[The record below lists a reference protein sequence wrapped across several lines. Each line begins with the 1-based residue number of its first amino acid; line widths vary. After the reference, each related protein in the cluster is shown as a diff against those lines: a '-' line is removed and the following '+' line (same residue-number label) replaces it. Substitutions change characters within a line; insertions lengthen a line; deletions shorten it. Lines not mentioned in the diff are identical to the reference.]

1 MEPRSETRRRLLPLI
16 ATRQNRHG
24 GRSLMTCQYRCG
36 NQCDHAVAN
45 TSDNPCFADVASMA
59 MSRRGLLTAGAAA
72 GLVLSTGGLGA
83 ATAAPASSGGAAV
96 AGRIKAPGAIPTL
109 DLGYAPVPPNTLDTV
124 VVPNGYEWGVVIRWG
139 DPVERH
145 APAFDFENQ
154 SATAQATQFGY
165 NCDFVA
171 VLPLPGND
179 RALLVVNHEY
189 TDEELM
195 FSGYTGGATA
205 TEEQIKIAMAAH
217 GMSVVEIER
226 VGATGRWVRSKL
238 SRYNRRIH
246 TSTRMELTGPAAGSA
261 LLRSSRDET
270 GRVAYGTLN
279 NCAGGVTPW
288 GTVLSGEENFHQY
301 FVNGAETPA
310 EYQDSFSRYGVPS
323 GTGGRR
329 WDRVDE
335 RFDLGREP
343 QEAYRHG
350 WIVELDPFDPDFVP
364 KKRTAL
370 GRLKHEGAT
379 VSLAADGRV
388 VAYMGDD
395 ERFDYIYKFVSSKPM
410 RPEDSRAAREHNLTL
425 LDEGTLY
432 VARFNGDSPPGEID
446 GTGTLPA
453 DGEFDGTGE
462 WIPLVVGDESLVPG
476 MPVDQALINTRL
488 AADIVGAT
496 KMDRPE
502 DIERNPVNGRIYA
515 ALTNNSA
522 RTAATVDEANPLARS
537 IVAGGVQASGNR
549 NGHVLEIEEHGNDVA
564 ASAFAWR
571 VFLVCG
577 DPAAAETYFGG
588 FPKEDVSP
596 ISCPDNVA
604 FDAGG
609 NLWISTDGNAL
620 GSNDGLF
627 SVPVE
632 GPDRGRVKQFMT
644 VPIGAETCGP
654 TILGDGTSV
663 FVAVQHPG
671 EVSGASVENPA
682 STWPNG
688 RFPQPSVVVAWKRD
702 R

>member
-1 MEPRSETRRRLLPLI
+1 MRPRGGEHQREPVL
-16 ATRQNRHG
+16 
-24 GRSLMTCQYRCG
+24 
-36 NQCDHAVAN
+36 
-45 TSDNPCFADVASMA
+45 ADVASEA

-72 GLVLSTGGLGA
+72 GLVLSTAGLGA
-83 ATAAPASSGGAAV
+83 ATAAAAPASPGGAAV
-96 AGRIKAPGAIPTL
+96 GGRTKAPGAIPTL
-109 DLGYAPVPPNTLDTV
+109 DLDYTPVPPNTLDTV
-124 VVPNGYEWGVVIRWG
+124 VVPNGYEWDVVIRWG

-154 SATAQATQFGY
+154 TAAAQASQFGY

-171 VLPLPGND
+171 VMPLPGND

-195 FSGYTGGATA
+195 FSGYTGGAAA
-205 TEEQIKIAMAAH
+205 TEEQTKIAMAAH

-226 VGATGRWVRSKL
+226 AGGTGRWVRSKPT
-238 SRYNRRIH
+238 RYNRRIH
-246 TSTRMELTGPAAGSA
+246 TSTRMELTGPAAGSP

-301 FVNGAETPA
+301 FVNGAEAPA

-343 QEAYRHG
+343 QEAFRHG
-350 WIVELDPFDPDFVP
+350 WMVELDPFDPDFVP

-370 GRLKHEGAT
+370 GRFKHEGAT

-395 ERFDYIYKFVSSKPM
+395 ERFDYIYKFVSSKPI
-410 RPEDSRAAREHNLTL
+410 RSENSRAAREHNLTL
-425 LDEGTLY
+425 LDEGALY
-432 VARFNGDSPPGEID
+432 VARFLGDSPAGEID
-446 GTGTLPA
+446 GTGTLPT

-462 WIPLVVGDESLVPG
+462 WIPLVEGGESLVPG
-476 MPVDQALINTRL
+476 MPVDEVLINTRL

-549 NGHVLEIEEHGNDVA
+549 NGHVLEIEEQGNDVA

-588 FPKEDVSP
+588 FPTEDVSP

-604 FDAGG
+604 FDADG

-644 VPIGAETCGP
+644 VPVGAETCGP
-654 TILGDGTSV
+654 TLLDDGTSV

>member
-1 MEPRSETRRRLLPLI
+1 
-16 ATRQNRHG
+16 
-24 GRSLMTCQYRCG
+24 
-36 NQCDHAVAN
+36 
-45 TSDNPCFADVASMA
+45 
-59 MSRRGLLTAGAAA
+59 
-72 GLVLSTGGLGA
+72 
-83 ATAAPASSGGAAV
+83 
-96 AGRIKAPGAIPTL
+96 
-109 DLGYAPVPPNTLDTV
+109 
-124 VVPNGYEWGVVIRWG
+124 
-139 DPVERH
+139 
-145 APAFDFENQ
+145 
-154 SATAQATQFGY
+154 
-165 NCDFVA
+165 
-171 VLPLPGND
+171 
-179 RALLVVNHEY
+179 
-189 TDEELM
+189 M

-226 VGATGRWVRSKL
+226 VGATGRWDRSKP

-246 TSTRMELTGPAAGSA
+246 TSTRMELTGPAAGSP

-301 FVNGAETPA
+301 FVNGAEAPA

-323 GTGGRR
+323 GAGGRR

-350 WIVELDPFDPDFVP
+350 WIVELDPFDPHFVP

-370 GRLKHEGAT
+370 GRFKHEGAT

-410 RPEDSRAAREHNLTL
+410 RSENSRAAREHNLTL
-425 LDEGTLY
+425 LDEGALY
-432 VARFNGDSPPGEID
+432 VARFFGDSPAGQID

-462 WIPLVVGDESLVPG
+462 WIPLVEGGESLVPR
-476 MPVDQALINTRL
+476 MPVDEVLINTRL

-549 NGHVLEIEEHGNDVA
+549 NGHVVEIEEQGNDVA

-604 FDAGG
+604 FDADG

-644 VPIGAETCGP
+644 VPVGAETCGP
-654 TILGDGTSV
+654 TLLEDGTSV

-682 STWPNG
+682 STWPDG
-688 RFPQPSVVVAWKRD
+688 RFPQPSVVAAWKRD

>member
-1 MEPRSETRRRLLPLI
+1 
-16 ATRQNRHG
+16 
-24 GRSLMTCQYRCG
+24 
-36 NQCDHAVAN
+36 VAN
-45 TSDNPCFADVASMA
+45 TSDNPYFADVASMA

-72 GLVLSTGGLGA
+72 GLVLSTAGLGA
-83 ATAAPASSGGAAV
+83 AAAAPASSGGAAV

-109 DLGYAPVPPNTLDTV
+109 DLDYAPVPPNTLDTV

-154 SATAQATQFGY
+154 SAAAQATQFGY

-205 TEEQIKIAMAAH
+205 TEEQIKIVMAAH

-226 VGATGRWVRSKL
+226 VGATGRWVRSKP

-246 TSTRMELTGPAAGSA
+246 TSTRMELTGPAAGSP

-288 GTVLSGEENFHQY
+288 GTALSGEENFHQY
-301 FVNGAETPA
+301 FVNGAEAPA

-329 WDRVDE
+329 WDRVDG

-370 GRLKHEGAT
+370 GRFKHEGAT

-410 RPEDSRAAREHNLTL
+410 RSENSRAAREHNLTL
-425 LDEGTLY
+425 LDEGALY
-432 VARFNGDSPPGEID
+432 VARFLGDSPAGEID
-446 GTGTLPA
+446 GTGALPT

-462 WIPLVVGDESLVPG
+462 WIPLVEGGESLVPG
-476 MPVDQALINTRL
+476 MPVDEVLINTRL

-537 IVAGGVQASGNR
+537 IVVGGVHASGNR
-549 NGHVLEIEEHGNDVA
+549 NGHVLEIEEQSNDVA
-564 ASAFAWR
+564 ASAFTWR

-604 FDAGG
+604 FDADG

-627 SVPVE
+627 SLSVE

-644 VPIGAETCGP
+644 VPVGAEACGP
-654 TILGDGTSV
+654 TLLEDGTSV

-682 STWPNG
+682 STWPDG

>member
-1 MEPRSETRRRLLPLI
+1 
-16 ATRQNRHG
+16 
-24 GRSLMTCQYRCG
+24 
-36 NQCDHAVAN
+36 
-45 TSDNPCFADVASMA
+45 
-59 MSRRGLLTAGAAA
+59 
-72 GLVLSTGGLGA
+72 
-83 ATAAPASSGGAAV
+83 
-96 AGRIKAPGAIPTL
+96 
-109 DLGYAPVPPNTLDTV
+109 
-124 VVPNGYEWGVVIRWG
+124 VPNGYEWGVVIRWG

-154 SATAQATQFGY
+154 SAAAQATQFGY

-195 FSGYTGGATA
+195 FSGYTDGATA
-205 TEEQIKIAMAAH
+205 TEEQIEIAMAAH
-217 GMSVVEIER
+217 GLSVVEIER
-226 VGATGRWVRSKL
+226 VGATGRWVRSKPT
-238 SRYNRRIH
+238 RFNRRIH
-246 TSTRMELTGPAAGSA
+246 TSTRMELTGPAAGSP

-301 FVNGAETPA
+301 FVNGADAPA

-370 GRLKHEGAT
+370 GRFKHEGAT

-410 RPEDSRAAREHNLTL
+410 RPDNSRAAREHNLTL

-432 VARFNGDSPPGEID
+432 VARFFGDSPAGEID
-446 GTGTLPA
+446 GTGTLPT

-462 WIPLVVGDESLVPG
+462 WIRLVEGDESLVPG
-476 MPVDQALINTRL
+476 MPVDQVLINTRL

-549 NGHVLEIEEHGNDVA
+549 NGHVLEIEEQGNDVA

-596 ISCPDNVA
+596 ISCPDNLA

-688 RFPQPSVVVAWKRD
+688 RFAQPSVVVAWKRD

>member
-24 GRSLMTCQYRCG
+24 SRSLMTCQYRCG
-36 NQCDHAVAN
+36 NQCDHLVPN
-45 TSDNPCFADVASMA
+45 TSNNTYFADVAGKA

-72 GLVLSTGGLGA
+72 GLVLGTSGLSA
-83 ATAAPASSGGAAV
+83 ATAAAAPASLGGATG
-96 AGRIKAPGAIPTL
+96 GRGTSAPGAIPTL
-109 DLGYAPVPPNTLDTV
+109 DLDYAPVPPNTLDTV
-124 VVPNGYEWGVVIRWG
+124 VVPNGHEWGVVIGWG

-145 APAFDFENQ
+145 APAFDFEHQ
-154 SATAQATQFGY
+154 TAAAQATQFGY

-171 VLPLPGND
+171 VLPLGTD

-195 FSGYTGGATA
+195 FAGYSDGATA

-226 VGATGRWVRSKL
+226 VGATGRWVRSKPT
-238 SRYNRRIH
+238 RHNRRIH
-246 TSTRMELTGPAAGSA
+246 TATRMELTGPAAGSP

-301 FVNGAETPA
+301 FVNGAEAPA

-370 GRLKHEGAT
+370 GRFKHEGAT
-379 VSLAADGRV
+379 VSQAADGRV

-410 RPEDSRAAREHNLTL
+410 RSGNGRAAREHNLTL
-425 LDEGTLY
+425 LDEGALC
-432 VARFNGDSPPGEID
+432 VARFNGDSPAGEID
-446 GTGTLPA
+446 GTGTLPS

-462 WIPLVVGDESLVPG
+462 WIPLVEGDQSLVTG
-476 MPVDQALINTRL
+476 MSVDEVLINTRL

-522 RTAATVDEANPLARS
+522 RTGATVDEANPLARS

-549 NGHVLEIEEHGNDVA
+549 NGHVLEIEEQGNDVA
-564 ASAFAWR
+564 ANAFAWR

-577 DPAAAETYFGG
+577 EPAAAETYFGG
-588 FPKEDVSP
+588 FPKDQVSP

-604 FDAGG
+604 FDADG

-632 GPDRGRVKQFMT
+632 GAERGRVKQFMT

-654 TILGDGTSV
+654 TLLEDGTSV

-671 EVSGASVENPA
+671 EVSGASVEKPA

-688 RFPQPSVVVAWKRD
+688 RFPQPSVIVAWKSH
-702 R
+702 